1 MLEFD
6 QGQEDDA
13 DANVIA
19 DEKLPLNHIKNIAN
33 AQIKHASQ
41 YPISILSNEDFD
53 MMVKMNKQNKAMQVN
68 EVPEMHQP
76 ASILEISR
84 TSINLR
90 EG

>member
-1 MLEFD
+1 
-6 QGQEDDA
+6 
-13 DANVIA
+13 
-19 DEKLPLNHIKNIAN
+19 
-33 AQIKHASQ
+33 
-41 YPISILSNEDFD
+41 
-53 MMVKMNKQNKAMQVN
+53 MVKMKKQNKAMQVN